1 MILGRNNELQY
12 LNTVYAREGN
22 QLVILYGQK
31 NIGKTMLINDFIK
44 DKDALYYLANE
55 ASERQQLYLLS
66 KQWQR
71 NGIELTEYPTYE
83 EAFIRFAETAIDK
96 KVLVIDEFQHM
107 VKAGTSFMDAI
118 QNLLHHVY
126 SDKQF
131 LIIFCSSS
139 IGFVENGMVKRI
151 GKAAFEIKG
160 FLKIKEL
167 RFTDVVKHFP
177 DYSIQDCILIYSILG
192 GIPGM
197 WQYIDPSLSMK
208 ENICKHILSNNCVLK
223 EEGPRLVKEEL
234 REGSVYY
241 SILAALA
248 EGKDKLNELFKHT
261 QFSRAK
267 ISVYLKNLM
276 ELEIVEK
283 EFSFEIPVRDLQRK
297 GIYRISNHFVHFWF
311 RYIYNNF
318 SNSVTMQPEQ
328 FFDVYIAPTIKEYC
342 NTYFSL
348 ICREYMQN
356 QASKEAL
363 PTDIEKQG
371 FFDGKYGFIDY
382 IGQSENGSYIVAFS
396 DYTKPMMT
404 YEAYLEY
411 LAYLE
416 ELEKYKIKVEH
427 IYLFSGGGFDEKL
440 TLEAKVKPGLKL
452 IGLDDL

>member
-1 MILGRNNELQY
+1 MILGRFNELQY
-12 LNTVYAREGN
+12 LNNVYAREGN

-55 ASERQQLYLLS
+55 ASERQQLYLIS
-66 KQWQR
+66 KQWKR
-71 NGIELTEYPTYE
+71 NGIEIDEYPTYE
-83 EAFIRFAETAIDK
+83 DALNRFAETAVDK
-96 KVLVIDEFQHM
+96 KVLVIDEFQHL
-107 VKAGTSFMDAI
+107 VKAGSAFMDAI
-118 QNLLHHVY
+118 VNLLHHAY

-131 LIIFCSSS
+131 LIVFCSSS

-167 RFTDVVKHFP
+167 KFTDVVKHFP
-177 DYSIQDCILIYSILG
+177 NYSMEDCVLIYSILG

-197 WQYIDPSLSMK
+197 WQYIDPNLSMK
-208 ENICKHILSNNCVLK
+208 ENICKHILANNCLLK
-223 EEGPRLVKEEL
+223 EEGTRFVKEEL

-248 EGKDKLNELFKHT
+248 EGKDKLNDLFKHT
-261 QFSRAK
+261 SFSRAK

-283 EFSFEIPVRDLQRK
+283 EFSFEIPDRDLQRK
-297 GIYRISNHFVHFWF
+297 GIYNISNHFVHFWF
-311 RYIYNNF
+311 RYLYDNY
-318 SNSVTMQPEQ
+318 SNSVTMQPDHFYDQ
-328 FFDVYIAPTIKEYC
+328 YIAPSIKEYC

-356 QASKEAL
+356 KTAEDAL
-363 PTDIEKQG
+363 PIKVTTQG
-371 FFDGKYGFIDY
+371 FFDGKHGFIDY
-382 IGQSENGSYIVAFS
+382 IGQSEDGEFVVAFS

-404 YEAYLEY
+404 YDDYLRC
-411 LAYLE
+411 LE
-416 ELEKYKIKVEH
+416 CLEKSKIQAEN
-427 IYLFSGGGFDEKL
+427 IYLFSGGKFDEKL
-440 TLEAKVKPGLKL
+440 TLEAKVKPTLKL
-452 IGLDDL
+452 IGLEDF